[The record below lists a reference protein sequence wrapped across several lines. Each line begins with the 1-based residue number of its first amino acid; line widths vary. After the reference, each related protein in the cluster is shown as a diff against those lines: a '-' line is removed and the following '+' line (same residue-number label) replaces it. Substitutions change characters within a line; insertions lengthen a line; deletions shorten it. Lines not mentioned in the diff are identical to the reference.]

1 MVTGRETKF
10 ICSAACTSMPQK
22 TLGTA
27 LQGSSFHRKLDLALV
42 PYLQYHV
49 YVLTSLWKLELV
61 TSMFKIY
68 ANDFAINLPPL
79 FSIRYLFQIKSVIN
93 LV

>member
-1 MVTGRETKF
+1 
-10 ICSAACTSMPQK
+10 MPQK

-49 YVLTSLWKLELV
+49 YVLTSLWKLVLV